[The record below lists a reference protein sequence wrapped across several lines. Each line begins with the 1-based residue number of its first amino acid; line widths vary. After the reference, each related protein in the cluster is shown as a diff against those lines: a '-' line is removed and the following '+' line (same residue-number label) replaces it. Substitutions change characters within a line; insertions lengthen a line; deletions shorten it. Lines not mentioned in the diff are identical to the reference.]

1 MKVPFYSGALIL
13 VKELSSYMNL
23 FDILM
28 FVFTFFIAWGT
39 IRSFKNRNKFAVA
52 FGLISLVVFLFSD
65 ALIIYY
71 ATQG

>member
-1 MKVPFYSGALIL
+1 
-13 VKELSSYMNL
+13 MNL

-28 FVFTFFIAWGT
+28 FVFTFFIAAGV
-39 IRSFKNRNKFAVA
+39 IRSIKAKNKFAVG
-52 FGLISLVVFLFSD
+52 FGLVSLAVFLFSD

>member
-1 MKVPFYSGALIL
+1 L

-39 IRSFKNRNKFAVA
+39 IRSLKNKNKFAVG
-52 FGLISLVVFLFSD
+52 FGLVSLAVFLFSD

-71 ATQG
+71 ATQVK